1 MTEKE
6 KAMIKVGNNIRLYR
20 EAKGMSLEELAY
32 KCGYT
37 TENARSSMSKIER
50 GKNDL
55 PASKLKLIANA
66 LEINPAALL
75 DDQPAVKQSPSH
87 GTVINVLGHVA
98 AGIPIEAITDIVD
111 TEEISEQL
119 ARCGEYFGLRIKGDS
134 MEPGIKNGDTIIVRQ
149 QPDAE
154 SGEVVVAIV
163 NGNDGVCKRL
173 RKYGH
178 TLVLESDNHAYEPM
192 SYDPQEVED
201 IPVRIAGKVV
211 ELRRKL

>member
-1 MTEKE
+1 MMTEAEQMRIFSKNLNYYIAQSGKQQKE
-6 KAMIKVGNNIRLYR
+6 VAKDLGYNYKTFNAWCVGKILPRMGKVQKIADYF
-20 EAKGMSLEELAY
+20 
-32 KCGYT
+32 
-37 TENARSSMSKIER
+37 KIE
-50 GKNDL
+50 KSDL
-55 PASKLKLIANA
+55 IDDHDSDAPANK
-66 LEINPAALL
+66 PT
-75 DDQPAVKQSPSH
+75 H
-87 GTVINVLGHVA
+87 RTVINVLGHVA

>member
-1 MTEKE
+1 MDIVEKVKSICKERKIPISRLE
-6 KAMIKVGNNIRLYR
+6 KDCGFSNGYIR
-20 EAKGMSLEELAY
+20 SLKNGTFPADRLNTISKY
-32 KCGYT
+32 LDVPMQTLMG
-37 TENARSSMSKIER
+37 ENEV
-50 GKNDL
+50 
-55 PASKLKLIANA
+55 
-66 LEINPAALL
+66 AA
-75 DDQPAVKQSPSH
+75 DNRAPRTRTA
-87 GTVINVLGHVA
+87 TVINVLGHVA

-134 MEPGIKNGDTIIVRQ
+134 MEPGIKNGDTVIVRQ

-173 RKYGH
+173 RKYGR

-192 SYDPQEVED
+192 SYEPQEVED

>member
-1 MTEKE
+1 MGMAERIKE
-6 KAMIKVGNNIRLYR
+6 RRIAMGYTQ
-20 EAKGMSLEELAY
+20 EELGDKLGLQKSAIAKY
-32 KCGYT
+32 
-37 TENARSSMSKIER
+37 ENGRVENIKRSVISNM
-50 GKNDL
+50 
-55 PASKLKLIANA
+55 ATV
-66 LEINPAALL
+66 LEC
-75 DDQPAVKQSPSH
+75 SPSYLMGWTDNVSSGAH
-87 GTVINVLGHVA
+87 KTVINVLGHVA